1 MTYELSIEGEA
12 GTINLNGGGTGNS
25 AIKKVDFQI
34 AQDNL
39 DTSEKS
45 TSLFNT
51 LVIEGEI
58 TDKTQSQTKELL
70 EWSLKTDKTNVYKTV
85 SLVVRK
91 DADVIRDYYLKD
103 MFCTSYQEFFDE
115 DINRDSSNGKFVLK
129 MRQKKGSIDTIVVD
143 C

>member
-12 GTINLNGGGTGNS
+12 GTINLNESGMGNS
-25 AIKKVDFQI
+25 TIKKVDFQI
-34 AQDNL
+34 TQDNL
-39 DTSEKS
+39 ETNERS
-45 TSLFNT
+45 TSIFNA

-85 SLVVRK
+85 SLVIRK
-91 DADVIRDYYLKD
+91 DADVIREYYLKD

-115 DINRDSSNGKFVLK
+115 DIRQDGSNGKFVLK
-129 MRQKKGSIDTIVVD
+129 MRQRKGSINTIVVD

>member
-12 GTINLNGGGTGNS
+12 GTINLNENGTGNS

-39 DTSEKS
+39 ETNEKA

-115 DINRDSSNGKFVLK
+115 DTSKSNSNGKFVLK
-129 MRQKKGSIDTIVVD
+129 MRQRKGSIDTIVVD